1 MSRKICAKMTIPWRV
16 IVNGREGVT
25 ATVVVATYREEVW
38 MSIMPPFTWE
48 AIMEPGKVDEL
59 IHVLS
64 LAREQVRRSVAVAAT
79 RTDRPGNEVVR
90 EITGRQPGLGTQA

>member
-1 MSRKICAKMTIPWRV
+1 MSIVPWRV
-16 IVNGREGVT
+16 PVKGREEIV
-25 ATVVVATYREEVW
+25 AAVVVTVYRGNVW
-38 MSIMPPFTWE
+38 MSIVPPFTWE